1 MKCFNKKINLDGKV
15 LTSMASGR
23 LKTFLIYFT
32 LITFGYVFLYPLIY
46 SVSMSFMPYEDT
58 VNPVVNLLPLAPTL
72 DNYAFA
78 FGKMDYFPTLAKT
91 AGIAFACALAQTVS
105 CGIIGYG
112 FGKHEFPLKKVFLG
126 LIIAMFIIPPQIT
139 SIPLY
144 LTLQKFGLINT
155 PFGLI
160 IPALFGQGLKSTIFI
175 LIFYQIFD
183 AMPKVLDEAAQVDG
197 ANTIKRFVSISLP
210 LAKPGIVLTFLFSFI
225 WYWNDAYLTTLYL
238 GQKITTLPNQLR
250 FMVASLNTNNMAQSG
265 VQLYQNIEMTG
276 IVLSILPLLIIYLV
290 LQKQFTESI
299 DKTGI
304 TGE

>member
-1 MKCFNKKINLDGKV
+1 MKNRFKKIHIDSSV
-15 LTSMASGR
+15 LSYKGSSG
-23 LKTFLIYFT
+23 LKKLLIYFM

-58 VNPVVNLLPLAPTL
+58 VNPVVNLLPLSPTI
-72 DNYAFA
+72 DNYRYA
-78 FGKMDYFPTLAKT
+78 FGKMDYFPTLFKT
-91 AGIAFACALAQTVS
+91 AMIALTCAVAQTIS

-112 FGKHEFPLKKVFLG
+112 FGKYEFPLKKVFLG
-126 LIIAMFIIPPQIT
+126 FIIAMFIIPPQIT
-139 SIPLY
+139 SIPMY

-175 LIFYQIFD
+175 LIFYQIFE

-197 ANTIKRFVSISLP
+197 AGAIRRFIAISAP
-210 LAKPGIVLTFLFSFI
+210 LAKPGVILTFLFSFI

-238 GQKITTLPNQLR
+238 GQKTTTLPNQLR
-250 FMVASLNTNNMAQSG
+250 FMVASLNSNDIAQTG
-265 VQLYQNIEMTG
+265 VQLYENIEMTG
-276 IVLSILPLLIIYLV
+276 VVLSILPLLIIYLI